1 MEEALEFFVLLARYR
16 NLSAVARELDITPPA
31 ATRRLAQLEQRL
43 GVRLANRSTRSISLT
58 SEGELLLA
66 HARQILTDIH
76 AMEDVVS
83 NRRHSPQGLLRI
95 NASLGFGRR
104 RISALVSKFA
114 LSYPD
119 IEIDL
124 HVTDKPVDLIANNVD
139 LAIRFG
145 ALPDRRLVA
154 RRLLRNRRYL
164 CASPKYLRRH
174 PAPTTVAQIGE
185 HRCVIHNQNDEA
197 HGIWRFTKGEHTE
210 VIKVRAAL
218 SSNDGDIALGWVLE
232 GHGIM
237 IRSEWDLR
245 KYVDARRLRIL
256 LPDFTLEPADLFVYY
271 PSRQNMPARVR
282 TFLEFLLQYFE
293 QPDGP
298 ANASG
303 LEIPGPSTR

>member
-1 MEEALEFFVLLARYR
+1 MEASLEFFVLLARHK

-43 GVRLANRSTRSISLT
+43 GVRLANRSTRNISLT

-66 HARQILTDIH
+66 HARQILADIH

-104 RISALVSKFA
+104 RISALVSKFT

-119 IEIDL
+119 IDIDL

-154 RRLLRNRRYL
+154 RRLLSNRRYL

-174 PAPTTVAQIGE
+174 PAPTTVAEISE
-185 HRCVIHNQNDEA
+185 HRCIIHNQNDEA
-197 HGIWRFTKGEHTE
+197 HGIWRFTRGEHTE

-237 IRSEWDLR
+237 IRSEWDLQ
-245 KYVDARRLRIL
+245 KYVDARRLKIL

-282 TFLEFLLQYFE
+282 TFLAFLLEHFE
-293 QPDGP
+293 QP
-298 ANASG
+298 
-303 LEIPGPSTR
+303 ER